1 MELTTN
7 LHFVLLAIVHGALLP
22 FLGNAFIARCLDTGK
37 FTLF

>member
-22 FLGNAFIARCLDTGK
+22 LLGAWTQLN
-37 FTLF
+37 LFYFE